1 MKNYRI
7 KIHGKV
13 QGVFFR
19 ASTMRMA
26 SELGLKGWVRNEADG
41 SVEISAEGEEVPLNK
56 LLEWCNKGPD
66 YAHVTKV
73 QHKEEEISN
82 FNNFQIIR

>member
-1 MKNYRI
+1 MKNYHI
-7 KIHGKV
+7 KIQGKV

-19 ASTMRMA
+19 ASAMRMA
-26 SELGLKGWVRNEADG
+26 SELGLKGWVRNEVDG
-41 SVEISAEGEEVPLNK
+41 SVEISVEGEEDPLNK

-73 QHKEEEISN
+73 QHREEGISH
-82 FNNFQIIR
+82 FNDFQIIR